1 MFAKLF
7 EIPGFN
13 IYLMIAFILGAT
25 AMHLLVTRGKP
36 REGLLGTITMFTIGI
51 SGWFAIS
58 SAIFGHM
65 LYADVIAESI
75 GWLPG
80 SGFQTELAFALIGIG
95 ALGALGFWR
104 WDFWLPYVITR
115 SVITFGAGL
124 THLNDLLQH
133 GNLSPN
139 NVGIVLIWDFLF
151 PIILIGL
158 YTMYRRSKSPQV
170 AVSSPALSHQANA
183 S

>member
-104 WDFWLPYVITR
+104 WDFWLPYVIAR
-115 SVITFGAGL
+115 SVIMVKVT
-124 THLNDLLQH
+124 
-133 GNLSPN
+133 S
-139 NVGIVLIWDFLF
+139 
-151 PIILIGL
+151 
-158 YTMYRRSKSPQV
+158 
-170 AVSSPALSHQANA
+170 A
-183 S
+183 SN